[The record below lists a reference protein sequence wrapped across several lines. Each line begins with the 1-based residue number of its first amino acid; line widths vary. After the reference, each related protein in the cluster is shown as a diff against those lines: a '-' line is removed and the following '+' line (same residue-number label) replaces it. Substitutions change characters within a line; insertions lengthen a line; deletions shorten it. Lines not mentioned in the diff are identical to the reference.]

1 MKQLDINNIEIVTTT
16 DYSKKLTIDGVTE
29 SYPVYRIKLECLYYN
44 DQNDRIATW
53 LSKFKSDHPDFGV
66 DSPDYNDEI
75 HKMIVD
81 SNPDA
86 FKKTK
91 KNIELYNQREPG
103 VILMDGRV
111 IDGNRRFTCLRE
123 LSREDDKFGFFEAVI
138 LPHSY
143 DNENGKKIIKAL
155 ELAIQHG
162 TDKQVDYDPINK
174 LVGIYRDLIEDG
186 HAFTIKEYAR
196 YIDQK
201 ESEVQK
207 SVDIANLMIDYLDF
221 LNAPK
226 QFYIAVEHNINGPL
240 YEMQSVLKKIT
251 DEEQKEE
258 MKKAMFSAILFL
270 SGDIT
275 REVRKYRSIADS
287 GITEEFFGKQ
297 RDIVDKVTDKIIEI
311 NGPVTPKSLGE
322 QVTNDKV
329 LMDEIQDSLDDEYG
343 RVTSA
348 KVRSTPIK
356 LVEQAISKIDA
367 IDKVSLQVA
376 DYKNELRKKLED
388 LEQKAG
394 KLRALLDE

>member
-1 MKQLDINNIEIVTTT
+1 MQQLDINNIEMVIPT
-16 DYSKKLTIDGVTE
+16 DYTRKLTIDGVTQP
-29 SYPVYRIKLECLYYN
+29 YPVYKIKLDCLYYN

-53 LSKFKSDHPDFGV
+53 LSKYVSDHPGFDV
-66 DSPDYNDEI
+66 NSPDYNRVI
-75 HKMIVD
+75 HQLIVD

-91 KNIELYNQREPG
+91 KNIGLYNQREPG
-103 VILMDGRV
+103 VILMDGRI

-123 LSREDDKFGFFEAVI
+123 LSEEDDKFGYFEAVI

-143 DNENGKKIIKAL
+143 DNDNGKKIIKAL
-155 ELAIQHG
+155 ELTIQHG

-174 LVGIYRDLIEDG
+174 LVGIYRDLIEDD

-201 ESEVQK
+201 ESKVQE

-240 YEMQSVLKKIT
+240 HEMQTILKKIT

-258 MKKAMFSAILFL
+258 MKKAMFSTILFL

-275 REVRKYRSIADS
+275 REVRKYRMIADS
-287 GITEEFFGKQ
+287 GITEKFYTEQ
-297 RDIVDKVTDKIIEI
+297 SEIVDRVTDKIIGI
-311 NGPVTPKSLGE
+311 DGQVTPKTLAE
-322 QVTNDKV
+322 QVTNDKK
-329 LMDEIQDSLDDEYG
+329 LTGDIQDSLNNEYE
-343 RVTSA
+343 RVANA

-356 LVEQAISKIDA
+356 LVEQAIGKIDA
-367 IDKVSLQVA
+367 IDSVTLKVA
-376 DYKNELRKKLED
+376 DFKDELREKLDE
-388 LEQKAG
+388 LEQKT
-394 KLRALLDE
+394 KELRELLNE

>member
-1 MKQLDINNIEIVTTT
+1 
-16 DYSKKLTIDGVTE
+16 
-29 SYPVYRIKLECLYYN
+29 
-44 DQNDRIATW
+44 
-53 LSKFKSDHPDFGV
+53 
-66 DSPDYNDEI
+66 
-75 HKMIVD
+75 
-81 SNPDA
+81 
-86 FKKTK
+86 
-91 KNIELYNQREPG
+91 
-103 VILMDGRV
+103 
-111 IDGNRRFTCLRE
+111 
-123 LSREDDKFGFFEAVI
+123 
-138 LPHSY
+138 
-143 DNENGKKIIKAL
+143 
-155 ELAIQHG
+155 
-162 TDKQVDYDPINK
+162 
-174 LVGIYRDLIEDG
+174 
-186 HAFTIKEYAR
+186 
-196 YIDQK
+196 
-201 ESEVQK
+201 
-207 SVDIANLMIDYLDF
+207 
-221 LNAPK
+221 
-226 QFYIAVEHNINGPL
+226 
-240 YEMQSVLKKIT
+240 
-251 DEEQKEE
+251 
-258 MKKAMFSAILFL
+258 MFSAILFL

>member
-1 MKQLDINNIEIVTTT
+1 MQQLDINNIEVVIPT
-16 DYSKKLTIDGVTE
+16 DYTRKLTIDGVTQP
-29 SYPVYRIKLECLYYN
+29 YPVYRIKLECLYYN

-66 DSPDYNDEI
+66 DSPDYNKEI
-75 HKMIVD
+75 HKMIVE

-91 KNIELYNQREPG
+91 KNIGLYNQREPG
-103 VILMDGRV
+103 VILMDGRI

-123 LSREDDKFGFFEAVI
+123 LSEEDDKFGYFEAVI

-155 ELAIQHG
+155 ELTIQHG

-201 ESEVQK
+201 ESKVQEF
-207 SVDIANLMIDYLDF
+207 VDIANLMIDYLDF

-240 YEMQSVLKKIT
+240 HEMQTILKKIT

-258 MKKAMFSAILFL
+258 MKKAMFSTILFL

-275 REVRKYRSIADS
+275 REVRKYRPIVNS
-287 GITEEFFGKQ
+287 GITEDFYEEQ
-297 RDIVDKVTDKIIEI
+297 SAIVDMVTDKIIDI
-311 NGPVTPKSLGE
+311 DGPVTPTSLGA
-322 QVTNDKV
+322 QVTNDTA
-329 LMDEIQDSLDDEYG
+329 LRERIQTSLDNEYD
-343 RVTSA
+343 RVGSA
-348 KVRSTPIK
+348 NTRAAPIR
-356 LVEQAISKIDA
+356 LVEQAIGKIDA
-367 IDKVSLQVA
+367 IDEVA
-376 DYKNELRKKLED
+376 LEIADRKDELREKLVD
-388 LEQKAG
+388 LEQKVE
-394 KLRALLDE
+394 KLRKLLDE